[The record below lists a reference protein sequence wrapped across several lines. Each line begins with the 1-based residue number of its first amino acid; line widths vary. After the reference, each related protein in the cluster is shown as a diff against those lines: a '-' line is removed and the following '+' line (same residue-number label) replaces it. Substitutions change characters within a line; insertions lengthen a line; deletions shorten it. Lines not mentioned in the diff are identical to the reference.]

1 MNYSLF
7 LARRLAL
14 SSTGRKSSPA
24 VRVATAAVA
33 LSVVVMMAAIS
44 IVLGFK
50 REIVGKLEGFNADL
64 TVAAVSPAISSSS
77 SDDNANILNLSP
89 TLREIIASRPYVADV
104 SLQIAAPAILK
115 TSEDFKGVYLKSLSG
130 SHITRLLSESL
141 DEGEMPAFLN
151 TDADSDASLPDSI
164 ANQILISR
172 IDADK
177 LRLNAGDK
185 IDVYFITD
193 QVRVRR
199 LKISGIFNTHF
210 DSYDDIYIFGSSETL
225 RSVSS
230 LRPGQGTQISIVT
243 RPGTDIEAAGA
254 DLQYALVKAYEEE
267 RIYKPLRVETL
278 RSSGG
283 NFFQWLQM
291 LDMNVV
297 IILSLMTVV
306 AAATLVS
313 GMLIVIVDKKRFI
326 ALMKALGMPGR
337 PLRRVFIYVAVRVA
351 LVGLLIG
358 DAIALLL
365 LWIQQ
370 HTHLI
375 PLDADSYYIDFVPV
389 EFSWPAFALLN
400 VGVLVVSYI
409 VLILPA
415 RFIGSI
421 SPSAVLSSE

>member
-14 SSTGRKSSPA
+14 SSGGRKSSPA
-24 VRVATAAVA
+24 VRVATTAVA
-33 LSVVVMMAAIS
+33 LSVVVMLAAIS

-64 TVAAVSPAISSSS
+64 TISVPPSVDPEAAGEE
-77 SDDNANILNLSP
+77 NANIVNLSP
-89 TLREIIASRPYVADV
+89 TLREIIESRPYVADV
-104 SLQIAAPAILK
+104 SIQTAAPAILK
-115 TSEDFKGVYLKSLSG
+115 TPEDFKGVYLKSLAG

-141 DEGEMPAFLN
+141 DEGTMPAFLKAGN
-151 TDADSDASLPDSI
+151 DAAAPLPDSL
-164 ANQILISR
+164 ANQILVSR

-177 LRLNAGDK
+177 LGLHAGDK

-210 DSYDDIYIFGSSETL
+210 DSYDDVYIFGSPDVL
-225 RSVSS
+225 RSISG
-230 LRPGQGTQISIVT
+230 LKPAQGTQISVVT
-243 RPGTDIEAAGA
+243 APDADIEEAGA
-254 DLQYALVKAYEEE
+254 DMQYTLMKAYEDE
-267 RIYKPLRVETL
+267 RIYKPLQVETL

-283 NFFQWLQM
+283 SFFQWLQL
-291 LDMNVV
+291 LDMNVI

-313 GMLIVIVDKKRFI
+313 GMLIIIVDKKRFI
-326 ALMKALGMPGR
+326 ALMKAFGTPGR

-358 DAIALLL
+358 DVVGLLI
-365 LWIQQ
+365 LWIQRQ
-370 HTHLI
+370 THLI

-389 EFSWPAFALLN
+389 EFSWLAFALLN
-400 VGVLVVSYI
+400 VGVLVVAYI